1 MVVLLVMLVL
11 HLQPTALSAL
21 WIVCRLRARA
31 AIHRAA
37 TNLSP
42 SRRHNNRRSSTAA
55 SAAAALEVLHGI
67 IQAMLRSSH
76 RLICSKVRRRN
87 RSYRC
92 PLRWSK
98 SQFLAVPLPAISCCQ
113 PVAIICMPR
122 RRRRHSS
129 SSSTSRRAAPAR
141 TLSRQ
146 PVRAAMPTKRS
157 LQARERLPV

>member
-1 MVVLLVMLVL
+1 MVVLLVMLVV
-11 HLQPTALSAL
+11 HLQPTVLSAL
-21 WIVCRLRARA
+21 WKVCRRRARA

-55 SAAAALEVLHGI
+55 SAAAALEVLPGI

-98 SQFLAVPLPAISCCQ
+98 SLFLAVPLPAISCCQ

-129 SSSTSRRAAPAR
+129 SSRRAAPAR

-146 PVRAAMPTKRS
+146 PVQAAMPTKRS

>member
-1 MVVLLVMLVL
+1 MLVMLVL
-11 HLQPTALSAL
+11 VQLPPMALSAL
-21 WIVCRLRARA
+21 WKVCRLRARA
-31 AIHRAA
+31 ATQAV

-42 SRRHNNRRSSTAA
+42 SRRHNNRRSCIAA
-55 SAAAALEVLHGI
+55 SAAAALAVPLGI
-67 IQAMLRSSH
+67 IQTMLRSSH

-98 SQFLAVPLPAISCCQ
+98 SQFLAVPPPAISCCQ

-122 RRRRHSS
+122 RRSS
-129 SSSTSRRAAPAR
+129 SNSSSRAAPAR

-146 PVRAAMPTKRS
+146 PVPAAMPTKRS